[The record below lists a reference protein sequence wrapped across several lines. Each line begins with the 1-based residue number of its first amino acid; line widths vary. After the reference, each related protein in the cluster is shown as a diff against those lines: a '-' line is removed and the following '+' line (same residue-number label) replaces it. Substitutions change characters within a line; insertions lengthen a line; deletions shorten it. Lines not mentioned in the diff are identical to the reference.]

1 MARERKG
8 AIVGAVAMSTTVFF
22 MVAIGLFYGVASLQS
37 SHVPS
42 AFWAAFQRLGLVEKY
57 GFFWGL
63 MWRDDTVFQS
73 EIMMTLG
80 FYGAI
85 FLAVLAAGATLYYG
99 LKTKQFASGS
109 GLKQVDGLVRVEG
122 LGALKKILAGSAK
135 KQADMGVEVTQGVR
149 VPAASEVKHFAFVGG
164 SGSGKTNAMLP
175 LLHNAIAAGGTAIV
189 HDPKT
194 DFTAN
199 LLKYKPIVIA
209 PWLRDANAWHVS
221 KDVVTE
227 PLASQFAAN
236 MIPVPEGG
244 NQVFAL
250 AAKSVLTG
258 VVVYLQETMPR
269 KWSLM
274 DVKRI
279 FEGDPTGDN
288 LAKVL
293 EEYYPQALK
302 SLSIDKTRAS
312 VLMNLAA
319 SMQHVYT
326 LAEAWKDVKPSR
338 FVSLRGYLDGAEKK
352 AQRPLILQNN
362 QAYKDL
368 AGALFKA
375 MLDVLSG
382 KVLGE
387 MPDVSP
393 NARRKLW
400 FFLDETKALPPLDC
414 VEALL
419 NQGRSKGAR
428 VVLGCQNPFQI
439 SHWSDSADSDVWGN
453 IATIFVGNLGEPKS
467 EKWACELFG
476 KGHFERW
483 ERSYSGGQRSGK
495 GHSLQKYIDEL
506 DIVPR
511 DELAELQVGEFFCRS
526 KGSRYVPSFRFPL
539 CEKADAKNFAPNPY
553 FVPKTKEQIRQ
564 EAEQR
569 LISAEAAKHQ
579 ATTEEQEHEQ
589 AAQAPEEP
597 APQGGGLA
605 AAIASAY
612 QRADADEVTN
622 A

>member
-1 MARERKG
+1 MARRKEG
-8 AIVGAVAMSTTVFF
+8 AFVGAVVVSIVVFF
-22 MVAIGLFYGVASLQS
+22 LVSFGLFFGVASVQANDIS
-37 SHVPS
+37 A
-42 AFWAAFQRLGLVEKY
+42 AFWEAFSRLGLVEKY
-57 GFFWGL
+57 GFLWRL
-63 MWRDDTVFQS
+63 MYDVELDVKSPF
-73 EIMMTLG
+73 MMTLG
-80 FYGAI
+80 FYGSI
-85 FLAVLAAGATLYYG
+85 FLAVLASGTTFWFG
-99 LKTKQFASGS
+99 VKTKQFASGS

-135 KQADMGVEVTQGVR
+135 KQEELGVEVTKGVR
-149 VPAASEVKHFAFVGG
+149 ISAANETRHIAFVGG
-164 SGSGKTNAMLP
+164 SGSGKTNAMIP

-194 DFTAN
+194 DFTSN
-199 LLKYKPIVIA
+199 LLQYKPIVIA
-209 PWLRDANAWHVS
+209 PWLRDAYAWHVS

-227 PLASQFAAN
+227 PLAAQFAAN
-236 MIPVPEGG
+236 MIPIPEGG

-250 AAKSVLTG
+250 AARSVLTG
-258 VVVYLQETMPR
+258 VVVYLQETKSR
-269 KWSLM
+269 SWSLL
-274 DVKRI
+274 DVKRV

-288 LAKVL
+288 LAKIL

-312 VLMNLAA
+312 VLMNLAS
-319 SMQHVYT
+319 SMQHIYT
-326 LAEAWKDVKPSR
+326 LAEAWKDVKPGK

-375 MLDVLSG
+375 MLDVLVG

-393 NARRKLW
+393 RARRKVW

-414 VEALL
+414 VESLL

-476 KGHFERW
+476 RGHFERW

-495 GHSLQKYIDEL
+495 GHSDQKYLDEL
-506 DIVPR
+506 DVVPR
-511 DELAELQVGEFFCRS
+511 DELAELAVGEFFCRA

-539 CEKADAKNFAPNPY
+539 CEKVDAKNFAPNPY

-564 EAEQR
+564 EAERR
-569 LISAEAAKHQ
+569 LIAAEAAKHQ
-579 ATTEEQEHEQ
+579 HQAATEEQ
-589 AAQAPEEP
+589 APEQP
-597 APQGGGLA
+597 PQGGGLA